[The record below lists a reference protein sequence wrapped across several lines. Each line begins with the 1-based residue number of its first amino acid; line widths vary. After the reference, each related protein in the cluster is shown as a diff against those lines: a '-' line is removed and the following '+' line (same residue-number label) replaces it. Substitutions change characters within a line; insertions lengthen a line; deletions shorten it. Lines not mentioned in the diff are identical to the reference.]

1 MFLWNLIAALVN
13 VSNSSLGEKT
23 EDALVEALIKFDV
36 QKIMDIIITDILA
49 NGDVSTAKILSEV
62 FKKFGDTFRDPEDV
76 NILMGLLTDE
86 VIQRNLGALSKTIS
100 SIEPKHIE
108 GKTSSHTKYKMS
120 YVFYCC
126 WFLSNNYGLL
136 YFF

>member
-1 MFLWNLIAALVN
+1 
-13 VSNSSLGEKT
+13 
-23 EDALVEALIKFDV
+23 
-36 QKIMDIIITDILA
+36 MDF
-49 NGDVSTAKILSEV
+49 STAKILSEV

-108 GKTSSHTKYKMS
+108 GKTTQNIKCHMCFIAVDFSQTIMVCLTISRSFQNFWKNQTREHATD
-120 YVFYCC
+120 
-126 WFLSNNYGLL
+126 
-136 YFF
+136 

>member
-1 MFLWNLIAALVN
+1 
-13 VSNSSLGEKT
+13 
-23 EDALVEALIKFDV
+23 
-36 QKIMDIIITDILA
+36 MDIIITDILA

-108 GKTSSHTKYKMS
+108 GKTTKNIKCQLCFIVADSCQKIMVCFAFS
-120 YVFYCC
+120 RSFQNF
-126 WFLSNNYGLL
+126 WKDKTREHATN
-136 YFF
+136 

>member
-1 MFLWNLIAALVN
+1 
-13 VSNSSLGEKT
+13 
-23 EDALVEALIKFDV
+23 
-36 QKIMDIIITDILA
+36 MDIIITDILA

-108 GKTSSHTKYKMS
+108 GKTTQNIKCHM
-120 YVFYCC
+120 
-126 WFLSNNYGLL
+126 
-136 YFF
+136 YFIVVDFSQTIMVCFTFSRSFQNFWKNQTREHATD

>member
-1 MFLWNLIAALVN
+1 
-13 VSNSSLGEKT
+13 
-23 EDALVEALIKFDV
+23 
-36 QKIMDIIITDILA
+36 MDIIITDILA

-126 WFLSNNYGLL
+126 
-136 YFF
+136 

>member
-1 MFLWNLIAALVN
+1 
-13 VSNSSLGEKT
+13 
-23 EDALVEALIKFDV
+23 
-36 QKIMDIIITDILA
+36 MDIIITDILA

-108 GKTSSHTKYKMS
+108 GKTSSHTKYQMS
-120 YVFYCC
+120 CIYVFYCC
-126 WFLSNNYGLL
+126 
-136 YFF
+136 

>member
-76 NILMGLLTDE
+76 NILMG
-86 VIQRNLGALSKTIS
+86 SKGT
-100 SIEPKHIE
+100 
-108 GKTSSHTKYKMS
+108 
-120 YVFYCC
+120 
-126 WFLSNNYGLL
+126 GLRRCL
-136 YFF
+136 VTYR

>member
-1 MFLWNLIAALVN
+1 M
-13 VSNSSLGEKT
+13 NSSPGEKT

-108 GKTSSHTKYKMS
+108 GKATKYQMS
-120 YVFYCC
+120 CVFHCC
-126 WFLSNNYGLL
+126 
-136 YFF
+136 